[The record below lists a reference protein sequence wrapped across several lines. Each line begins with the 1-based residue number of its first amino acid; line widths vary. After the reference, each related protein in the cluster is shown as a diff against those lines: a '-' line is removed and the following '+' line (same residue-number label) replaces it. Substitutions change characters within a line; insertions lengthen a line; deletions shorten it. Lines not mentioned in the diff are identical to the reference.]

1 MRTRV
6 ISRIAAALLLLI
18 ALAAAGQAQTT
29 GGIVGRVTDENG
41 GALPGVTVQVES
53 AVLQGSRVTTTGPDG
68 HYRLTLLP
76 PGDYTLLFQ
85 LAGFGPEQQKTP
97 VGLDRDTTVNSILHP
112 SEAEEITVV
121 SDSAVIDLRSTS
133 LGVNLDQKAIEA
145 LPTGRNY
152 SSMAQFVPGVTSDA
166 NPDNTSQSTISVYG
180 SSGAE
185 NTFIVDGVNTTGVE
199 YGFQGKELN
208 FEFVQAID
216 IKTGGYEAEYGRST
230 GGVVNVIT
238 KSGGNEFKGD
248 VFGYFDDDSL
258 QASADAV
265 VSTAGTVD
273 GFTRQD
279 FGADIGGY
287 IVKDRLWFFG
297 AYDRV
302 SHTTNTILPAGP
314 AAGDVVES
322 TSDRDLAATKLTF
335 NVTAGQSL
343 VGTFFQDPRDD
354 AGAINDND
362 HKLNGEPLTY
372 LGQQAFGGRDYA
384 LRYDGILGGSWVL
397 SAQISRHEEEN
408 SIGPASAAGDIVE
421 FRDSAN
427 DSFQTG
433 GFGLI
438 QQKTFQR
445 DSWGGSISKY
455 LDRHDLK
462 FGFEFEEEKADVL
475 KRMSGGQR
483 VDILENPN
491 GGPAIYS
498 HFYWTTPLATIDN
511 APTSALVAPVK
522 HDNTA
527 IYLQDR
533 WQVTP
538 AFGLNLGVRWDRQ
551 EIYDRFGRKV
561 IDLKDDYAPRLGFTW
576 TPGAEGHSKLY
587 GSFGQYYEQ
596 IPMDLVIR
604 SFAQERQARIFNY
617 DPLSTS
623 PSASA
628 EADLGRD
635 SVILGGYTEEADPN
649 LKNQYINEFLL
660 GYEREVLPDVA
671 LGAKLVYRDYG
682 RVIEDFVCSDAYDY
696 CIGNPGDGIMKRIF
710 TYDVSTTFP
719 APEAKRTYKGL
730 QLDAHKRFSDNWQ
743 GLVSYVYSKLD
754 GNYDGEYAPFTNV
767 GADPNISAAY
777 DYYDFFTDGRNFDR
791 ITNDGPLSNDRRH
804 QFKFSGYYVTDF
816 RLSIGFSGYY
826 RTGTPLTK
834 YGFSD
839 GYNRYEF
846 FLTQRGAEGRAP
858 DIYEADVH
866 LGYPL
871 EVGPV
876 TFNFLVD
883 IFNILDAQRPI
894 LIDQRWGFQ
903 EADNFAPTPVNPGY
917 GKAVL
922 RTPPTT
928 ARVGVRLSF

>member
-6 ISRIAAALLLLI
+6 PFRFAAAIVLLLLLV
-18 ALAAAGQAQTT
+18 APLAAQTT

-41 GALPGVTVQVES
+41 SALPGVTILVES
-53 AVLQGSRVTTTGPDG
+53 RALQGSRVATADSGG
-68 HYRLTLLP
+68 AFRLSLLP
-76 PGDYTLLFQ
+76 PGDYVLTCE
-85 LAGFGPEQQKTP
+85 LAGFAPERQTAP
-97 VGLDRDTTVNSILHP
+97 VGLDRDTTVNCTLRP

-121 SDSAVIDLRSTS
+121 SDAAVIDLASTS
-133 LGVNLDQKAIEA
+133 VGSNLNQQAIES

-152 SSMAQFVPGVTSDA
+152 SSMAQFVPGVASDA
-166 NPDNTSQSTISVYG
+166 SPDNTSQSTISVYG

-185 NTFIVDGVNTTGVE
+185 NTYIVDGVNTTGVE

-230 GGVVNVIT
+230 GGVINVIT

-258 QASADAV
+258 QSSADPI
-265 VSTAGTVD
+265 VSTAGTVA
-273 GFTRQD
+273 GFRRQD
-279 FGADIGGY
+279 FGVDLGGY
-287 IVKDRLWFFG
+287 LVQDRLWFFA

-302 SHTTNTILPAGP
+302 SNTTDTVLPAGP
-314 AAGDVVES
+314 QAGAIVES
-322 TSDRDLAATKLTF
+322 TSDRDLAAAKLTF
-335 NVTAGQSL
+335 NISSGQSL

-372 LGQQAFGGRDYA
+372 QGKQAFGGRDYA
-384 LRYDGILGGSWVL
+384 LRYDGLLSGNWVVG
-397 SAQISRHEEEN
+397 AQISRHEEEN

-421 FRDSAN
+421 FRDSEN

-438 QQKTFQR
+438 QQKGFQR
-445 DSWGGSISKY
+445 DAYGGSIAKY
-455 LDRHDLK
+455 LDRHELK
-462 FGFEFEEEKADVL
+462 FGVEFETEKADVI

-483 VDILENPN
+483 VDILANPA

-498 HFYWTTPLATIDN
+498 HFYWTTVDATLAN

-522 HDNTA
+522 HENTVA
-527 IYLQDR
+527 YLQDR
-533 WQVTP
+533 WQISSG
-538 AFGLNLGVRWDRQ
+538 FSLNIGLRWDRQ
-551 EIYDRFGRKV
+551 EIFDRFGRKV
-561 IDLKDDYAPRLGFTW
+561 IDLKDDYAPRIGFAWAPEAATR
-576 TPGAEGHSKLY
+576 SKLY

-623 PSASA
+623 PNAGA
-628 EADLGRD
+628 ESDLGRD
-635 SVILGGYTEEADPN
+635 SVILGGFTEEADPN
-649 LKNQYINEFLL
+649 LKNQYVTEYLL

-671 LGAKLVYRDYG
+671 VGAKLIYREYG

-696 CIGNPGDGIMKRIF
+696 CIGNPGEGIMKRIF

-719 APEAKRTYKGL
+719 APEAKRVFKGV
-730 QLDAHKRFSDNWQ
+730 QFDAHKRFSDNWQ

-804 QFKFSGYYVTDF
+804 QFKFSGYYVTPF
-816 RLSIGFSGYY
+816 KLSIGFSGYY
-826 RTGTPLTK
+826 RTGTPLTR

-839 GYNRYEF
+839 GYGRYEF
-846 FLTQRGAEGRAP
+846 FLTQRGAEGRSP

-876 TFNFLVD
+876 AFNFMLD
-883 IFNILDAQRPI
+883 IFNVLDAQRPI
-894 LIDQRWGFQ
+894 LVDQRWGFQ
-903 EADNFAPTPVNPGY
+903 EADNFNPTPVNPGY
-917 GKAVL
+917 GRPIL
-922 RTPPTT
+922 RTAPTT